1 MNVEKVTLKQINK
14 SDALR
19 YLGYGDTVPDDTTLL
34 LLDKCE
40 KELLHHLDCKYLY
53 RVFPLE
59 GGQIPG
65 AAYRLEGSSIASH
78 LAECT
83 QIIFLCATLSE
94 GDDRLIRLKQITG
107 MTEAM
112 MTDAL
117 ASSAIEQVCDTAER
131 EIMKSFPGMQHT
143 YRFGLGYGDFPLEG
157 QTAFLNILDARKR
170 IGVSVSPGLMLT
182 PLKSVTCVIGLGEH
196 VANESRKTCEVCS
209 LKESCAYRRA
219 GRLCSQ

>member
-1 MNVEKVTLKQINK
+1 MNVEKVTLKQINR

-40 KELLHHLDCKYLY
+40 KELLNHLDCKYLY

-65 AAYRLEGSSIASH
+65 SAYRLEGSSIASH
-78 LAECT
+78 LAGCT
-83 QIIFLCATLSE
+83 QVIFLCATLSE
-94 GDDRLIRLKQITG
+94 GV
-107 MTEAM
+107 AM

-143 YRFGLGYGDFPLEG
+143 FRFGLGYGDFPLEG

-170 IGVSVSPGLMLT
+170 IGVSVSPSLMLT

>member
-1 MNVEKVTLKQINK
+1 MNVEKVTLKQINR

-53 RVFPLE
+53 RIFPLE
-59 GGQIPG
+59 GGQDFPYELHVSVDQVVIVQRPSG
-65 AAYRLEGSSIASH
+65 VIRIL
-78 LAECT
+78 LALPVRRAHGERAV
-83 QIIFLCATLSE
+83 LVHAVRE
-94 GDDRLIRLKQITG
+94 R
-107 MTEAM
+107 
-112 MTDAL
+112 
-117 ASSAIEQVCDTAER
+117 SAIEQVCDTAER

-143 YRFGLGYGDFPLEG
+143 FRFGLGYGDFPLEG

-170 IGVSVSPGLMLT
+170 IGVSVSPSLMLT